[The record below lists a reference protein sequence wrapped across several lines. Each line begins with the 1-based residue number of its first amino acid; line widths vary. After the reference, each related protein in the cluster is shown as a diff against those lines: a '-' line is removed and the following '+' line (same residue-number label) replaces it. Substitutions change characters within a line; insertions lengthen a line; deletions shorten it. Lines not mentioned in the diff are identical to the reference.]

1 VLKPILR
8 PRILWNYAYDEL
20 TDKRISMQVTCLREN
35 LSRGLANVSRAVASR
50 ATLPVTQNVL
60 LEGDNGQLKLTATN
74 TEISISTWIG
84 AQIEGEGSVTV
95 PARMLTDF
103 VNSLPGQTVQ
113 IEFQTD
119 PVGVTVTCDKFN
131 GTINGI
137 SSEEFPPIPTVEGGS
152 SVSIP
157 ADTFRGALERVV
169 FAAATDDSRPVL
181 TGVKVE
187 LSEDS
192 FTLAAA
198 DGFRLAV
205 ETGKLG
211 ASVETEVGV
220 IVPAKTLAEVERLLS
235 DGSSTVELSV
245 DGNGRSAKFRL
256 DTSEIVTSLVQG
268 TFPDYEK
275 LIPTS
280 YGTKA
285 TVDLASMIQATR
297 AASIFA
303 RDGSG
308 IIRVVVS
315 PGESD
320 AGGAVKII
328 SRAEEV
334 GWNENE
340 LDALVEGEET
350 KVAFNSKFLMDVLN
364 VMNGDDVDLET
375 TTPSSPGVFRSAKH
389 EGYTHVVM
397 PMFVQW

>member
-1 VLKPILR
+1 
-8 PRILWNYAYDEL
+8 
-20 TDKRISMQVTCLREN
+20 MQVTCLREN

-84 AQIEGEGSVTV
+84 AQIEGEGSITV

-103 VNSLPGQTVQ
+103 VNSLPGQEVK
-113 IEFQTD
+113 IDFQND
-119 PVGVTVTCDKFN
+119 PVGVIVTCDKFN

-137 SSEEFPPIPTVEGGS
+137 AAEEFPPIPTVDGGS
-152 SVSIP
+152 SVTIP
-157 ADTFRGALERVV
+157 ADTFRSALDRVV

-187 LSEDS
+187 LADDS

-205 ETGKLG
+205 EKGKLG
-211 ASVETEVGV
+211 TSIETKVGV
-220 IVPAKTLAEVERLLS
+220 IVPAKTLAEVARLLG
-235 DGSSTVELSV
+235 DGTSSVELSI
-245 DGNGRSAKFRL
+245 DPNGRSAKFRL
-256 DTSEIVTSLVQG
+256 DTSEEVVTALVQG

-285 TVDLASMIQATR
+285 TVDLSSMVQATR

-308 IIRVVVS
+308 IIRVIVS
-315 PGESD
+315 PGDD
-320 AGGAVKII
+320 AGAGAVKVI

-334 GWNENE
+334 GSNENE
-340 LDALVEGEET
+340 LDAKVEGEET

-375 TTPSSPGVFRSAKH
+375 TTPSSPGVFRSQKH

>member
-1 VLKPILR
+1 
-8 PRILWNYAYDEL
+8 
-20 TDKRISMQVTCLREN
+20 MQVTCLREN

-84 AQIEGEGSVTV
+84 AQIEGEGSITV
-95 PARMLTDF
+95 PHRMLTDF
-103 VNSLPGQTVQ
+103 VNSLPGQTVK
-113 IEFQTD
+113 IDFQND
-119 PVGVTVTCDKFN
+119 PVGVIVTCDKFN

-137 SSEEFPPIPTVEGGS
+137 AAEEFPPIPTVDSGS
-152 SVSIP
+152 SVTIP
-157 ADTFRGALERVV
+157 ADTFRGALGRVV

-181 TGVKVE
+181 TGVKIE
-187 LSEDS
+187 LADDS

-211 ASVETEVGV
+211 TSVETEVGV
-220 IVPAKTLAEVERLLS
+220 IVPAKTLAEVERLLG
-235 DGSSTVELSV
+235 DGSSSVELSI
-245 DGNGRSAKFRL
+245 DANGRSAKFRL
-256 DTSEIVTSLVQG
+256 DTSEVVTALVQG

-285 TVDLASMIQATR
+285 TVDLSSMVQATR

-308 IIRVVVS
+308 IIRIIVS
-315 PGESD
+315 PGED
-320 AGGAVKII
+320 DGVGAVKVI

-334 GWNENE
+334 GSNENE
-340 LDALVEGEET
+340 LDAKVEGEET

-375 TTPSSPGVFRSAKH
+375 TTPSSPGVFRSGKH

>member
-1 VLKPILR
+1 
-8 PRILWNYAYDEL
+8 
-20 TDKRISMQVTCLREN
+20 MQVTCLREN
-35 LSRGLANVSRAVASR
+35 LSRGLANISRAVAAR

-60 LEGDNGQLKLTATN
+60 LEDDNGQLKLTATN

-84 AQIEGEGSVTV
+84 AQIEGDGSVTV
-95 PARMLTDF
+95 PARMLNDF

-113 IEFQTD
+113 IDLQTE
-119 PVGVTVTCDKFN
+119 PVGVVVTCDKFTA
-131 GTINGI
+131 TINGI
-137 SSEEFPPIPTVEGGS
+137 AAEEFPPIPAVEGGT
-152 SVSIP
+152 SVTIP
-157 ADTFRGALERVV
+157 ADAFRGALERVV

-187 LSEDS
+187 LVEDS

-211 ASVETEVGV
+211 ASVSEDVGV
-220 IVPAKTLAEVERLLS
+220 IVPAKTLAEVERLLG

-245 DGNGRSAKFRL
+245 DANGRSAKFKL

-285 TVDLASMIQATR
+285 TIDLASMVQATR

-308 IIRVVVS
+308 IIRVIVS
-315 PGESD
+315 PGNGD
-320 AGGAVKII
+320 AGGTVKII

-334 GWNENE
+334 GSNENE
-340 LDALVEGEET
+340 LDASIEGEES

-364 VMNGDDVDLET
+364 VLSGDNVDIET

>member
-1 VLKPILR
+1 
-8 PRILWNYAYDEL
+8 
-20 TDKRISMQVTCLREN
+20 MQVTCLREN

-84 AQIEGEGSVTV
+84 AQIEGEGSITV

-103 VNSLPGQTVQ
+103 VNSLPGQTVK
-113 IEFQTD
+113 IDFQSD
-119 PVGVTVTCDKFN
+119 PVGVIVTCDKFN

-137 SSEEFPPIPTVEGGS
+137 AAEEFPPIPTVDGGS
-152 SVSIP
+152 SVTIP

-187 LSEDS
+187 LADDS

-211 ASVETEVGV
+211 TSVETEVGV
-220 IVPAKTLAEVERLLS
+220 IVPAKTLAEVERLLG
-235 DGSSTVELSV
+235 DGSSTVELSI
-245 DGNGRSAKFRL
+245 DANGRSAKFRL
-256 DTSEIVTSLVQG
+256 DTSEVVTALVQG

-285 TVDLASMIQATR
+285 TVDLSSMVQATR

-308 IIRVVVS
+308 IIRVIVS
-315 PGESD
+315 PGEGD
-320 AGGAVKII
+320 GAGVVKVI

-334 GWNENE
+334 GSNENE
-340 LDALVEGEET
+340 LDAKVEGEET

-375 TTPSSPGVFRSAKH
+375 TTPSSPGVFRSEKH

>member
-1 VLKPILR
+1 
-8 PRILWNYAYDEL
+8 
-20 TDKRISMQVTCLREN
+20 MQVTCLREN

-84 AQIEGEGSVTV
+84 AQIEGEGSITV
-95 PARMLTDF
+95 PHRMLTDF
-103 VNSLPGQTVQ
+103 VNSLPGQTVK
-113 IEFQTD
+113 IDFQND
-119 PVGVTVTCDKFN
+119 PVGVIVTCDKFN

-137 SSEEFPPIPTVEGGS
+137 AAEEFPPIPTVDSES
-152 SVSIP
+152 SVTIP
-157 ADTFRGALERVV
+157 ADTFRGALGRVV

-181 TGVKVE
+181 TGVKIE
-187 LSEDS
+187 LADDS

-211 ASVETEVGV
+211 TSVETEVGV
-220 IVPAKTLAEVERLLS
+220 IVPAKTLAEVERLLG
-235 DGSSTVELSV
+235 DGSSSVELSI
-245 DGNGRSAKFRL
+245 DANGRSAKFRL
-256 DTSEIVTSLVQG
+256 DTSEIVTALVQG

-285 TVDLASMIQATR
+285 TVDLSSMVQATR

-308 IIRVVVS
+308 IIRIIVS
-315 PGESD
+315 PGED
-320 AGGAVKII
+320 DGVGAVKVI

-334 GWNENE
+334 GSNENE
-340 LDALVEGEET
+340 LDAKVEGEET

-375 TTPSSPGVFRSAKH
+375 TTPSSPGVFRSGKH

>member
-1 VLKPILR
+1 
-8 PRILWNYAYDEL
+8 
-20 TDKRISMQVTCLREN
+20 MQVTCLREN

-60 LEGDNGQLKLTATN
+60 LEGDNGLLKLTATN

-84 AQIEGEGSVTV
+84 AQIEGEGSITV
-95 PARMLTDF
+95 PHRMLTDF
-103 VNSLPGQTVQ
+103 VNSLPGQEVE
-113 IEFQTD
+113 IDFQND
-119 PVGVTVTCDKFN
+119 PVGVVVTCDKFN

-137 SSEEFPPIPTVEGGS
+137 AAEEFPPIPTVDGGS
-152 SVSIP
+152 SVTIP
-157 ADTFRGALERVV
+157 ADTFRGALGRVV

-187 LSEDS
+187 LADDS

-211 ASVETEVGV
+211 TSVETEVGV
-220 IVPAKTLAEVERLLS
+220 IVPAKTLAEVERLLG
-235 DGSSTVELSV
+235 DGSSSVELSI
-245 DGNGRSAKFRL
+245 GANGRSAKFRL
-256 DTSEIVTSLVQG
+256 DTSEVVTALVQG

-275 LIPTS
+275 LMPS
-280 YGTKA
+280 NYGTKA
-285 TVDLASMIQATR
+285 TVDLSSMVQATR

-308 IIRVVVS
+308 IIRVIVS
-315 PGESD
+315 PGND
-320 AGGAVKII
+320 AGGGAVKVI

-334 GWNENE
+334 GSNENE
-340 LDALVEGEET
+340 LDAKVEGEET

-364 VMNGDDVDLET
+364 VMNGDYVDLET
-375 TTPSSPGVFRSAKH
+375 TTPSSPGVFRSEKH

>member
-1 VLKPILR
+1 
-8 PRILWNYAYDEL
+8 
-20 TDKRISMQVTCLREN
+20 MQVTCLREN
-35 LSRGLANVSRAVASR
+35 LSRGLANISRAVAAR

-95 PARMLTDF
+95 PARMLNDF

-113 IEFQTD
+113 IDFQTD
-119 PVGVTVTCDKFN
+119 PVGVIVTCDKFTA
-131 GTINGI
+131 TINGI
-137 SSEEFPPIPTVEGGS
+137 AAEEFPPIPTVEGGA
-152 SVSIP
+152 SVTIP
-157 ADTFRGALERVV
+157 ADAFRGALERVV

-187 LSEDS
+187 LAEDS

-211 ASVETEVGV
+211 ASVSEEVGV
-220 IVPAKTLAEVERLLS
+220 IVPAKTLAEVERLLG
-235 DGSSTVELSV
+235 DGSSSVELSV
-245 DGNGRSAKFRL
+245 DANGRSAKFKL
-256 DTSEIVTSLVQG
+256 DTSEIVTALVQG

-285 TVDLASMIQATR
+285 TIDLASMVQATR

-308 IIRVVVS
+308 IIRVIVN
-315 PGESD
+315 PGDGD
-320 AGGAVKII
+320 APGSVKII

-334 GWNENE
+334 GSNENE
-340 LDALVEGEET
+340 LDASVEGEES

-364 VMNGDDVDLET
+364 VLSGDDVDIET

>member
-1 VLKPILR
+1 
-8 PRILWNYAYDEL
+8 
-20 TDKRISMQVTCLREN
+20 MQVTCLREN

-84 AQIEGEGSVTV
+84 AQIEGEGRITV

-103 VNSLPGQTVQ
+103 VNSLPGQTVK
-113 IEFQTD
+113 IDFQND
-119 PVGVTVTCDKFN
+119 PVGVIVTCDKFN

-137 SSEEFPPIPTVEGGS
+137 SAEEFPPIPTVEGGS
-152 SVSIP
+152 SVTIP

-187 LSEDS
+187 LADDS

-211 ASVETEVGV
+211 TSVETEVGV
-220 IVPAKTLAEVERLLS
+220 IVPAKTLSEVERLLG
-235 DGSSTVELSV
+235 DGSSSVELSI
-245 DGNGRSAKFRL
+245 DANGRSAKFRL
-256 DTSEIVTSLVQG
+256 DTSEIVTALVQG

-285 TVDLASMIQATR
+285 TVDLSSMVQATR

-308 IIRVVVS
+308 IIRVIVS
-315 PGESD
+315 PGEGD
-320 AGGAVKII
+320 GAGAVKVI

-334 GWNENE
+334 GSNENE
-340 LDALVEGEET
+340 LDAKVEGEET

-364 VMNGDDVDLET
+364 VLNGDDVDLET
-375 TTPSSPGVFRSAKH
+375 TTPSSPGVFRSEKH
-389 EGYTHVVM
+389 PGYTHVVM

>member
-1 VLKPILR
+1 
-8 PRILWNYAYDEL
+8 
-20 TDKRISMQVTCLREN
+20 MHVTCLREN

-60 LEGDNGQLKLTATN
+60 LESDNGQLKLTATN

-84 AQIEGEGSVTV
+84 AQIEGEGSITV

-103 VNSLPGQTVQ
+103 VNSLPGQTVK
-113 IEFQTD
+113 IDFQND
-119 PVGVTVTCDKFN
+119 PVGVIVTCDKFN

-137 SSEEFPPIPTVEGGS
+137 AAEEFPPIPTVEGGS
-152 SVSIP
+152 SVTIP

-187 LSEDS
+187 LADDS

-211 ASVETEVGV
+211 TSVETEVGV
-220 IVPAKTLAEVERLLS
+220 IVPAKTLAEVERLLG
-235 DGSSTVELSV
+235 DGSSSVELSI
-245 DGNGRSAKFRL
+245 DANGRSAKFRL
-256 DTSEIVTSLVQG
+256 DTSEIVTALVQG

-285 TVDLASMIQATR
+285 TVDLSSMVQATR

-308 IIRVVVS
+308 IIRVIVS
-315 PGESD
+315 PGGD
-320 AGGAVKII
+320 DGAGSVKVI

-334 GWNENE
+334 GSNENE
-340 LDALVEGEET
+340 LDAKVEGEET

-375 TTPSSPGVFRSAKH
+375 TTPSSPGVFRSEKH
-389 EGYTHVVM
+389 QGYTHVVM

>member
-1 VLKPILR
+1 
-8 PRILWNYAYDEL
+8 
-20 TDKRISMQVTCLREN
+20 MQVTCLREN
-35 LSRGLANVSRAVASR
+35 LSRGLSNISRAVAAR

-60 LEGDNGQLKLTATN
+60 REGDNGQLKLTATN

-84 AQIEGEGSVTV
+84 AQIEGEGAVTV
-95 PARMLTDF
+95 PARMLNDF
-103 VNSLPGQTVQ
+103 VNSLPGQTVL
-113 IEFQTD
+113 IEFQTE
-119 PVGVTVTCDKFN
+119 PVGVVVTCDKFTA
-131 GTINGI
+131 TINGI
-137 SSEEFPPIPTVEGGS
+137 AAEEFPPIPKVEGGAT
-152 SVSIP
+152 VKIP
-157 ADTFRGALERVV
+157 ADAFRGALERVV

-187 LSEDS
+187 LVDDR

-211 ASVETEVGV
+211 ASVSEEVGV
-220 IVPAKTLAEVERLLS
+220 IVPAKTLAEVERLLG
-235 DGSSTVELSV
+235 DGSSEVELSI
-245 DGNGRSAKFRL
+245 DANGRSAKFKL
-256 DTSEIVTSLVQG
+256 DTSEVVTALVQG

-275 LIPTS
+275 LIPTNF
-280 YGTKA
+280 GTKA
-285 TVDLASMIQATR
+285 TIDLASMVQATR

-308 IIRVVVS
+308 IIRVIVS
-315 PGESD
+315 PGEGDGPGS
-320 AGGAVKII
+320 VKII

-334 GWNENE
+334 GSNENE
-340 LDALVEGEET
+340 LDASVEGDES

-364 VMNGDDVDLET
+364 VLSGDNVDIET

>member
-1 VLKPILR
+1 
-8 PRILWNYAYDEL
+8 
-20 TDKRISMQVTCLREN
+20 MQVTCLREN
-35 LSRGLANVSRAVASR
+35 LSRGLANVSRAVAAR

-60 LEGDNGQLKLTATN
+60 LEGDDGQLKLTATN

-84 AQIEGEGSVTV
+84 AQIEGEGTVTV

-103 VNSLPGQTVQ
+103 VNSLPGQTVD
-113 IEFQTD
+113 IEFKNE
-119 PVGVTVTCDKFN
+119 PVGVVVTCDKFN
-131 GTINGI
+131 GEINGI
-137 SSEEFPPIPTVEGGS
+137 ASEEFPPIPTVDGGS
-152 SVSIP
+152 SVTIP
-157 ADTFRGALERVV
+157 ADTFKGALERVV
-169 FAAATDDSRPVL
+169 LAAATDDSRPVL

-187 LSEDS
+187 LSDDT

-205 ETGKLG
+205 ERGKLD
-211 ASVETEVGV
+211 ASVDTEVGV
-220 IVPAKTLAEVERLLS
+220 IVPAKTLAEVERLLG
-235 DGSSTVELSV
+235 DGSKSVELSI
-245 DGNGRSAKFRL
+245 DADGRSAKFRM
-256 DTSEIVTSLVQG
+256 DTSEVVSALVQG

-280 YGTKA
+280 WGTKA
-285 TVDLASMIQATR
+285 TIDLASMVQATR

-308 IIRVVVS
+308 IIRVIVNPGGDDTSGVVK
-315 PGESD
+315 
-320 AGGAVKII
+320 VI

-334 GWNENE
+334 GSNENE
-340 LDALVEGEET
+340 LDAVVDGVET

-364 VMNGDDVDLET
+364 VLSGKEVALET
-375 TTPSSPGVFRSAKH
+375 TSPSSPGVFRSANH

>member
-1 VLKPILR
+1 
-8 PRILWNYAYDEL
+8 
-20 TDKRISMQVTCLREN
+20 MQVTCLREN
-35 LSRGLANVSRAVASR
+35 LSRGLANISRAVAAR

-95 PARMLTDF
+95 PARMFNDF

-113 IEFQTD
+113 IGFQTD
-119 PVGVTVTCDKFN
+119 PVGVEITCDKFAA
-131 GTINGI
+131 TINGI
-137 SSEEFPPIPTVEGGS
+137 AAEEFPPIPVVEGGA
-152 SVSIP
+152 SVTIP
-157 ADTFRGALERVV
+157 ADAFRGALERVV

-187 LSEDS
+187 LAGDG

-205 ETGKLG
+205 ESGKLG
-211 ASVETEVGV
+211 ASVSEEVGV
-220 IVPAKTLAEVERLLS
+220 IVPAKTLAEVERLLG
-235 DGSSTVELSV
+235 DGSSSVELTLDAS
-245 DGNGRSAKFRL
+245 GRSAKFRL
-256 DTSEIVTSLVQG
+256 ETSEVVTSLVQG

-280 YGTKA
+280 HGTKA
-285 TVDLASMIQATR
+285 TIDLSSMVQATR

-308 IIRVVVS
+308 IIRVIVN
-315 PGESD
+315 PGSD
-320 AGGAVKII
+320 GEAGSVKII

-334 GWNENE
+334 GSNENE
-340 LDALVEGEET
+340 LDASVEGEES

-364 VMNGDDVDLET
+364 VMSGDDVDIET

>member
-1 VLKPILR
+1 
-8 PRILWNYAYDEL
+8 
-20 TDKRISMQVTCLREN
+20 MQVTCLREN

-60 LEGDNGQLKLTATN
+60 LEGDNGLLKLTATN

-84 AQIEGEGSVTV
+84 AQIEGEGSITV
-95 PARMLTDF
+95 PHRMLTDF
-103 VNSLPGQTVQ
+103 VNSLPGQEVK
-113 IEFQTD
+113 IDFQND
-119 PVGVTVTCDKFN
+119 PVGVIVTCDKFN

-137 SSEEFPPIPTVEGGS
+137 AAEEFPPIPTVDGGS
-152 SVSIP
+152 SVTIP
-157 ADTFRGALERVV
+157 ADTFRGALGRVV

-187 LSEDS
+187 LADDS

-211 ASVETEVGV
+211 TSVETEVGV
-220 IVPAKTLAEVERLLS
+220 IVPAKTLAEVERLLG
-235 DGSSTVELSV
+235 DGSSSVELSI
-245 DGNGRSAKFRL
+245 GANGRSAKFRL
-256 DTSEIVTSLVQG
+256 DTSEVVTALVQG

-275 LIPTS
+275 LIPS
-280 YGTKA
+280 NYGTKA
-285 TVDLASMIQATR
+285 TVDLSSMVQATR

-308 IIRVVVS
+308 IIRVIVS
-315 PGESD
+315 PGND
-320 AGGAVKII
+320 AGGGAVKVI

-334 GWNENE
+334 GSNENE
-340 LDALVEGEET
+340 LDAKVEGEET

-364 VMNGDDVDLET
+364 VMNGDYVDLET
-375 TTPSSPGVFRSAKH
+375 TTPSSPGVFRSEKH

>member
-1 VLKPILR
+1 
-8 PRILWNYAYDEL
+8 
-20 TDKRISMQVTCLREN
+20 MQVTCLREN
-35 LSRGLANVSRAVASR
+35 LSRGLANISRAVAAR

-95 PARMLTDF
+95 PARMFNDF

-113 IEFQTD
+113 IGFQTD
-119 PVGVTVTCDKFN
+119 PVGVEITCDKFAA
-131 GTINGI
+131 TINGI
-137 SSEEFPPIPTVEGGS
+137 AAEEFPPIPVVEGGA
-152 SVSIP
+152 SVTIP
-157 ADTFRGALERVV
+157 ADAFRGALERVV

-187 LSEDS
+187 LAGDE

-205 ETGKLG
+205 ESGKLG
-211 ASVETEVGV
+211 ASVSEEVGV
-220 IVPAKTLAEVERLLS
+220 IVPAKTLAEVERLLG
-235 DGSSTVELSV
+235 DGSSSVELTLDAS
-245 DGNGRSAKFRL
+245 GRSAKFRL
-256 DTSEIVTSLVQG
+256 ETSEVVTSLVQG

-280 YGTKA
+280 HGTKA
-285 TVDLASMIQATR
+285 TIDLSSMVQATR

-308 IIRVVVS
+308 IIRVVVN
-315 PGESD
+315 PGSD
-320 AGGAVKII
+320 GEAGSVKII

-334 GWNENE
+334 GSNENE
-340 LDALVEGEET
+340 LDASVEGEES

-364 VMNGDDVDLET
+364 VMSGDDVDIET

>member
-1 VLKPILR
+1 
-8 PRILWNYAYDEL
+8 
-20 TDKRISMQVTCLREN
+20 MQVTCLREN
-35 LSRGLANVSRAVASR
+35 LSRGLANVGRAVATR

-60 LEGDNGQLKLTATN
+60 LKGDNGQLKLIATN

-84 AQIEGEGSVTV
+84 AQIEGEGTVTV

-103 VNSLPGQTVQ
+103 VNSLPGETVQ
-113 IEFQTD
+113 IEFQND
-119 PVGVTVTCDKFN
+119 PIGVTVTCDKFN

-137 SSEEFPPIPTVEGGS
+137 ASEEFPPIPTVEGGS

-187 LSEDS
+187 LSGDS

-205 ETGKLG
+205 ETGNLG
-211 ASVETEVGV
+211 APVETEVGV
-220 IVPAKTLAEVERLLS
+220 IVPAKTLAEVERLLG

-256 DTSEIVTSLVQG
+256 DTSEIVTALVQG

-308 IIRVVVS
+308 IIRVLIS

-320 AGGAVKII
+320 ASGAVKVI

-334 GWNENE
+334 GSNENE
-340 LDALVEGEET
+340 LDASVEGNET

-364 VMNGDDVDLET
+364 VMNGDNVDLET
-375 TTPSSPGVFRSAKH
+375 TTPSSPGVFRSTKH

>member
-1 VLKPILR
+1 
-8 PRILWNYAYDEL
+8 
-20 TDKRISMQVTCLREN
+20 MQVTCLREN

-74 TEISISTWIG
+74 TEISISTWIF
-84 AQIEGEGSVTV
+84 AQIEGEGSITV

-103 VNSLPGQTVQ
+103 VNSLPGQEVK
-113 IEFQTD
+113 IDFQNN
-119 PVGVTVTCDKFN
+119 PVGVIVTCDKFN

-137 SSEEFPPIPTVEGGS
+137 AAEEFPPIPTVDGGS
-152 SVSIP
+152 SVTIP

-187 LSEDS
+187 LADDS

-205 ETGKLG
+205 ESGKLG
-211 ASVETEVGV
+211 TSVETEVGV
-220 IVPAKTLAEVERLLS
+220 IVPAKTLAEVARLLGE
-235 DGSSTVELSV
+235 GSSSVELSI
-245 DGNGRSAKFRL
+245 DANGRSAKFRL
-256 DTSEIVTSLVQG
+256 DTSETATNSGVSAVEVVTALVQG

-285 TVDLASMIQATR
+285 TVDLSSMVQATR

-308 IIRVVVS
+308 IIRVIVS
-315 PGESD
+315 PGED
-320 AGGAVKII
+320 DGGGAVKII

-334 GWNENE
+334 GSNENE
-340 LDALVEGEET
+340 LDAKVEGDET

-375 TTPSSPGVFRSAKH
+375 TTPSSPGVFRSEKH

>member
-1 VLKPILR
+1 
-8 PRILWNYAYDEL
+8 
-20 TDKRISMQVTCLREN
+20 MQVTCLREN

-84 AQIEGEGSVTV
+84 AQIEGEGRITV

-103 VNSLPGQTVQ
+103 VNSLPGQTVK
-113 IEFQTD
+113 IDFQND
-119 PVGVTVTCDKFN
+119 PVGVIVTCDKFN

-137 SSEEFPPIPTVEGGS
+137 SAEEFPPIPTVEGGS
-152 SVSIP
+152 SVTIP

-187 LSEDS
+187 LADDS

-220 IVPAKTLAEVERLLS
+220 IVPAKTLSEVERLLG
-235 DGSSTVELSV
+235 DGSSSVELSI
-245 DGNGRSAKFRL
+245 DANGRSAKFRL
-256 DTSEIVTSLVQG
+256 DTSEIVTALVQG

-285 TVDLASMIQATR
+285 TVDLSSMVQATR

-308 IIRVVVS
+308 IIRVIVS
-315 PGESD
+315 PGEGD
-320 AGGAVKII
+320 GAGAVKVI

-334 GWNENE
+334 GSNENE
-340 LDALVEGEET
+340 LDAKVEGEET

-364 VMNGDDVDLET
+364 VLNGDDVDLET
-375 TTPSSPGVFRSAKH
+375 TTPSSPGVFRSEKH
-389 EGYTHVVM
+389 PGYTHVVM
-397 PMFVQW
+397 PMFIQW

>member
-1 VLKPILR
+1 
-8 PRILWNYAYDEL
+8 
-20 TDKRISMQVTCLREN
+20 MQVTCLREN
-35 LSRGLANVSRAVASR
+35 LSRGLANVSRAVAAR

-60 LEGDNGQLKLTATN
+60 LEGDNGQLKITATN

-84 AQIEGEGSVTV
+84 ASIEGEGTVTV
-95 PARMLTDF
+95 PARMFTDF
-103 VNSLPGQTVQ
+103 VNSLPGQTVE

-119 PVGVTVTCDKFN
+119 PVGVVVTCDKFN

-137 SSEEFPPIPTVEGGS
+137 SSEEFPPIPTVDGGA
-152 SVSIP
+152 SVTIP

-187 LSEDS
+187 LSGDQ

-205 ETGKLG
+205 ESGKLG
-211 ASVETEVGV
+211 ASVDDEVGV
-220 IVPAKTLAEVERLLS
+220 IIPAKTLAEVERLLG
-235 DGSSTVELSV
+235 DGSSSIDLSI
-245 DGNGRSAKFRL
+245 DANGRSAKFRL
-256 DTSEIVTSLVQG
+256 DTSEVVTVLVQG

-285 TVDLASMIQATR
+285 TVDLSGMVQATR

-320 AGGAVKII
+320 GGGAVKII

-334 GWNENE
+334 GSNENE
-340 LDALVEGEET
+340 LDAAVEGEET
-350 KVAFNSKFLMDVLN
+350 KVAFNSKFLMGVLN

>member
-1 VLKPILR
+1 
-8 PRILWNYAYDEL
+8 
-20 TDKRISMQVTCLREN
+20 MQVTCLREN
-35 LSRGLANVSRAVASR
+35 LSRGLANVSRAVAAR

-60 LEGDNGQLKLTATN
+60 LEGDDGQLKLTATN

-84 AQIEGEGSVTV
+84 AQIEGEGRVTV

-103 VNSLPGQTVQ
+103 VNSLPGQTVD
-113 IEFQTD
+113 IEFKNE
-119 PVGVTVTCDKFN
+119 PVGVVVTCDKFN
-131 GTINGI
+131 GEINGI
-137 SSEEFPPIPTVEGGS
+137 ASEEFPPIPTVDGGS
-152 SVSIP
+152 SVTIP

-169 FAAATDDSRPVL
+169 LAAATDDSRPVL

-187 LSEDS
+187 LSGDT

-205 ETGKLG
+205 ENGKLD
-211 ASVETEVGV
+211 ASVDAEVGV
-220 IVPAKTLAEVERLLS
+220 IVPAKTLAEVERLLG
-235 DGSSTVELSV
+235 DGSSSVELSI
-245 DGNGRSAKFRL
+245 DGDGRSAKFRL
-256 DTSEIVTSLVQG
+256 DTSEVVTALVQG

-280 YGTKA
+280 WGTKA
-285 TVDLASMIQATR
+285 TIDLAGMVQATR

-308 IIRVVVS
+308 IIRVIVN
-315 PGESD
+315 PGDGD
-320 AGGAVKII
+320 ASGAVKVI

-334 GWNENE
+334 GSNENE
-340 LDALVEGEET
+340 LDAAVDGDET

-364 VMNGDDVDLET
+364 VLSGKEVVLET
-375 TTPSSPGVFRSAKH
+375 TTPSSPGVFRSANH